1 MRTIQRM
8 LIAPVL
14 FQALSGGPLGGE
26 PSPARPPADFV
37 VAVTGDDRNPGTEA
51 QPLATIRGAR
61 DAVRELRKAQP
72 ERDVLVLIRG
82 GTYYVPE
89 PLVFTSED
97 SGRERGSV
105 TYAAYPGERPVLSG
119 GQRITGFQVD
129 AAGLWTTKVPDLRGR
144 TWRFEQLY
152 VNGRRA
158 VRARTPNRFYFYMN
172 ATRPK
177 GVDPATG
184 QSGKL
189 DDRMF
194 LANPKDLAPLANLTP
209 ERLREVVVASY
220 HSWHISRQY
229 VASVRPEQG
238 TVFLTDS
245 CGVPFFTYTQNERYF
260 LENYREALDSPGEW
274 FLDREGTLYYQ
285 PRPDEDLKTTEIVA
299 PVAETLVH
307 FRGTGPDQPLANLTL
322 RGLRFE
328 YGAYRL
334 PPEGQSSPQAA
345 CKVPAVVLAD
355 YAREI
360 SLEDCELEHTGTYG
374 VWFRDG
380 CRDCSVQRCLLQ
392 DLGAGGVRLGQTDR
406 DPKPAERTSQ
416 IRIDNN
422 IIRSAGHVW
431 PDAVGVLIGHSGDNQ
446 ITHNDI
452 SGLAYTGISVGWRWG
467 YGEVPSVRNSIRF
480 NHIHHLGWDVLADMG
495 GIYTLG
501 EAPGTVLGNNV
512 IHDID
517 GDGDSG
523 MHGLYNDNSTSQM
536 LLENNLVYEVR
547 DGGYQIGSGQGNI
560 LRNNVFVARSQ
571 GVSTHGQLL
580 FCMYYPVE
588 QHVAATFE
596 KNIIYGSGGKLFSIP
611 ATFGER
617 LQFRNNLY
625 WEPSGAPL
633 DFAGQTFGAWQKL
646 GRDAGSVVAD
656 PKFVAPAQHDFRLQ
670 PDSPALALGF
680 VLFDTT
686 QAGVYGDPAW
696 VAQAR
701 AVQYPPCEYSPPG
714 PPLTFSDDFEE
725 TPVGDPPTI
734 ARVHTGEKAG
744 AISVTEELA
753 ASGCRCLKI
762 TDAPGLKFAHDP
774 HFYYTPRQNRGRATL
789 AFDIRLE
796 QGAQLYCEWREYPGV
811 PYFHTGPRIA
821 IRDAKLTAGGNPPLP
836 VPLGKWFHVEM
847 SAGQGAQA
855 DGTWLLTVALP
866 GETPKQFPLKTA
878 SPQFRVTTWLGF
890 VSDGTQE
897 AVYYLDNLR
906 LSNPAE

>member
-1 MRTIQRM
+1 M
-8 LIAPVL
+8 
-14 FQALSGGPLGGE
+14 
-26 PSPARPPADFV
+26 AR
-37 VAVTGDDRNPGTEA
+37 
-51 QPLATIRGAR
+51 
-61 DAVRELRKAQP
+61 
-72 ERDVLVLIRG
+72 
-82 GTYYVPE
+82 
-89 PLVFTSED
+89 
-97 SGRERGSV
+97 
-105 TYAAYPGERPVLSG
+105 
-119 GQRITGFQVD
+119 
-129 AAGLWTTKVPDLRGR
+129 
-144 TWRFEQLY
+144 
-152 VNGRRA
+152 
-158 VRARTPNRFYFYMN
+158 
-172 ATRPK
+172 
-177 GVDPATG
+177 
-184 QSGKL
+184 
-189 DDRMF
+189 
-194 LANPKDLAPLANLTP
+194 
-209 ERLREVVVASY
+209 
-220 HSWHISRQY
+220 
-229 VASVRPEQG
+229 
-238 TVFLTDS
+238 
-245 CGVPFFTYTQNERYF
+245 
-260 LENYREALDSPGEW
+260 
-274 FLDREGTLYYQ
+274 
-285 PRPDEDLKTTEIVA
+285 
-299 PVAETLVH
+299 
-307 FRGTGPDQPLANLTL
+307 
-322 RGLRFE
+322 
-328 YGAYRL
+328 YRL

-345 CKVPAVVLAD
+345 CKVPAVVMAD
-355 YAREI
+355 YARGI

-406 DPKPAERTSQ
+406 DPKPVERTSH

-431 PDAVGVLIGHSGDNQ
+431 PDAVGVLIGHSGNNQ

-467 YGEVPSVRNSIRF
+467 YGEVPSVQNSIRF

-547 DGGYQIGSGQGNI
+547 DGGYQIGSGKGNI

-596 KNIIYGSGGKLFSIP
+596 KNIIYGSGGKLFSVP

-625 WEPSGAPL
+625 WEPSARRW
-633 DFAGQTFGAWQKL
+633 T
-646 GRDAGSVVAD
+646 
-656 PKFVAPAQHDFRLQ
+656 
-670 PDSPALALGF
+670 SPAKRSTPGRSSGA
-680 VLFDTT
+680 T
-686 QAGVYGDPAW
+686 QARSSPTPSSSPRPSMTSVCNRIRRPLRWALSLSTPLRPGSTAIRPGSPRREPSGIR
-696 VAQAR
+696 R
-701 AVQYPPCEYSPPG
+701 AN
-714 PPLTFSDDFEE
+714 TRR
-725 TPVGDPPTI
+725 
-734 ARVHTGEKAG
+734 RVHRSRSRMISRRRRSAIRRRWPAFTREKAG
-744 AISVTEELA
+744 AIAVTEELA
-753 ASGCRCLKI
+753 ASGRRCLKI

-789 AFDIRLE
+789 AFDIRIE

-847 SAGQGAQA
+847 SAGQGDQA
-855 DGTWLLTVALP
+855 DGTWQLTVALP
-866 GETPKQFPLKTA
+866 GETPKQFHTEDSQPAVSSHDLA
-878 SPQFRVTTWLGF
+878 GFRQRRDAGR
-890 VSDGTQE
+890 
-897 AVYYLDNLR
+897 R
-906 LSNPAE
+906 LLSRQHPAEQPCRVIRGACHTVPVTAC